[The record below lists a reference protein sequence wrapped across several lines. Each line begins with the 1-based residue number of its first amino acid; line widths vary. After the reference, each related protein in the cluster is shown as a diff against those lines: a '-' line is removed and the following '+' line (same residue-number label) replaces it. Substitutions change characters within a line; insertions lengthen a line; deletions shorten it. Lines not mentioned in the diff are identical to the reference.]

1 MSKTH
6 ETTAEHY
13 EPGLYEIRI
22 KGHLDDRWADWFE
35 GLTFTHESDGTTLL
49 YGPLADQAALHGV
62 LNGFRD
68 LGLPI
73 ISVQRI
79 SANTKRSKKMKA
91 DVYEEYGSPD
101 VLERKENEKP
111 APEGGELLNSKS
123 RTQESSRARRA
134 AGHGGAMKAIVQD
147 GYGAPERVLELKEVD
162 RPSVGDDDV
171 LIRVRA
177 TSVNTPDWITVAGV
191 PYILRLQSGLRRPS
205 TAVRGTDVAGVVEA
219 VGKNVTD
226 LQPGDEVFGSLWD
239 NTLSTLGTFAELT
252 VAPASQLIKK
262 PATLSFEEAGASVMS
277 GLTALIAMRDVG
289 QVGPG
294 TKVLINGASG
304 GVGTFAVQIAKA
316 LGAEVTGVS
325 STRNLELVRSLGAD
339 HVIDYTAEDF
349 TRGEQRY
356 DVIFDNVM
364 NHPPT
369 ATARVLAPNGIFIPN
384 SVGNSGGLFAGLPR
398 AARAVLMGRGSTDVR
413 FVTYVVNRENLDAL
427 AALLES
433 DEVKVV
439 IDKVYPLSEAAN
451 AVAHMLGHHAR
462 GKVVITVGAREAG
475 DR

>member
-1 MSKTH
+1 
-6 ETTAEHY
+6 
-13 EPGLYEIRI
+13 
-22 KGHLDDRWADWFE
+22 
-35 GLTFTHESDGTTLL
+35 
-49 YGPLADQAALHGV
+49 
-62 LNGFRD
+62 
-68 LGLPI
+68 
-73 ISVQRI
+73 
-79 SANTKRSKKMKA
+79 
-91 DVYEEYGSPD
+91 
-101 VLERKENEKP
+101 
-111 APEGGELLNSKS
+111 
-123 RTQESSRARRA
+123 
-134 AGHGGAMKAIVQD
+134 MKAIVQD
-147 GYGAPERVLELKEVD
+147 GYGAPARVLELKEVD

-226 LQPGDEVFGSLWD
+226 LQPGDEVFGSSWAD
-239 NTLSTLGTFAELT
+239 TLANRAGAFAEFT
-252 VAPASQLIKK
+252 VVPASQLIEK
-262 PATLSFEEAGASVMS
+262 PARLTFEEAAASVMS

-398 AARAVLMGRGSTDVR
+398 AARAALMGRGSTDVR

-433 DEVKVV
+433 DDVKVV

-462 GKVVITVGAREAG
+462 GKVVITVGGREAG